1 MHVYVAVEVI
11 RLLTV
16 QISKPITC
24 MLLLHQHVEV
34 RSQIQII
41 SSVFVSQVDHKHP
54 LTHSDHGIHWQGGDQ
69 HLLSHLWDLG
79 RTPIHVDKLG
89 RYLKQYPDQQV
100 ANELLGG
107 FSRGFKLQY
116 TGPRFSVWSNNL
128 VSASQLREHTINKLK
143 KEIDE
148 GRILGPFTYK
158 PISTLRISPIGLVPK
173 SDGSFRL
180 ITHLSFPKGNSI
192 NDFIDDELCKVK
204 YASLDNVLDMVYNLG
219 PETLLGK
226 IDIKSAFRLLIVNPA
241 DFDLLGIYFYLSRYN
256 DFQVR
261 SKVHYGYGYI

>member
-1 MHVYVAVEVI
+1 MLTPTSHALRKPKKQVESTALNNVASYKLLQSRG
-11 RLLTV
+11 RLK
-16 QISKPITC
+16 II
-24 MLLLHQHVEV
+24 LLK
-34 RSQIQII
+34 RSL
-41 SSVFVSQVDHKHP
+41 V
-54 LTHSDHGIHWQGGDQ
+54 
-69 HLLSHLWDLG
+69 
-79 RTPIHVDKLG
+79 
-89 RYLKQYPDQQV
+89 
-100 ANELLGG
+100 
-107 FSRGFKLQY
+107 SRGFRLQY